1 MSNTPRTDS
10 QCMKAWREDGIQMLE
25 YVVPAIFACQLE
37 LELEEMNRREHPWR
51 YALETTVEKQGER
64 IAQLE
69 DALNRAVNYMNDCGA
84 NMKYYPEICA
94 ALGIVTSA

>member
-37 LELEEMNRREHPWR
+37 LELEEMNRAVAAADRVYVLLSKIKLTSEDVFTLNGLGQALADLEN
-51 YALETTVEKQGER
+51 ALEK
-64 IAQLE
+64 A
-69 DALNRAVNYMNDCGA
+69 
-84 NMKYYPEICA
+84 K
-94 ALGIVTSA
+94 